1 MHLKRLFSQIRK
13 ERGVEVIEF
22 VGVMPLILMMAYI
35 IWQFMLM
42 AHVGMMTASAAR
54 EGARAASTYESA
66 TAAVARTTGSFE
78 YQVSAGACTGEG
90 SIVRVRVRMK
100 IPMVD
105 IPFVPLPQLWTDHT
119 ATARCEARF

>member
-1 MHLKRLFSQIRK
+1 MRLKSKVRE

-22 VGVMPLILMMAYI
+22 
-35 IWQFMLM
+35 
-42 AHVGMMTASAAR
+42 
-54 EGARAASTYESA
+54 TYESA
-66 TAAVARTTGSFE
+66 AAAVARTTGSFE
-78 YQVSAGACTGEG
+78 YRVSAGTCAGEG

-119 ATARCEARF
+119 ANARCEARF

>member
-1 MHLKRLFSQIRK
+1 MRLKSKVRK

-22 VGVMPLILMMAYI
+22 VGVMPLILMVAYI

-42 AHVGMMTASAAR
+42 AHIGMMTANAAR

-66 TAAVARTTGSFE
+66 ATAVARTTGSFE
-78 YQVSAGACTGEG
+78 YRVSAGACAGEG